1 MYKMEEISIKLVWSM
16 KLQQEQ
22 VGYGQKKAMT
32 NPLESRENLIL
43 CSKTLNDC

>member
-22 VGYGQKKAMT
+22 VGYGQKKS
-32 NPLESRENLIL
+32 NDKPFRIKGESYSLFKN
-43 CSKTLNDC
+43 TQ